1 MGSLSRALSLSLSLS
16 LSRRQGL
23 PRDLLKIC
31 FTRSLSR
38 EARRYMRTR
47 GKIGQKKKNLSTST
61 SSVNGDEKKSFR
73 KYIPLFGVFLN
84 IYPCF
89 ERIRS
94 CCVCV
99 RVPPCESKQKML
111 RSTIKP

>member
-61 SSVNGDEKKSFR
+61 SSFNGDEKKSFPE
-73 KYIPLFGVFLN
+73 YIPLFRENSLLLCMCMCAYLCL
-84 IYPCF
+84 IYTPADL
-89 ERIRS
+89 S
-94 CCVCV
+94 Y
-99 RVPPCESKQKML
+99 
-111 RSTIKP
+111 